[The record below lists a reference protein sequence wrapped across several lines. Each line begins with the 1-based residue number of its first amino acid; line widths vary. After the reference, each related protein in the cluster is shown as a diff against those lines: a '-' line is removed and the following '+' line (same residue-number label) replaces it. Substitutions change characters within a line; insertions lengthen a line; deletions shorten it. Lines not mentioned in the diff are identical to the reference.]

1 MFFDSWSVLGR
12 TLVVG
17 VLAYLALILLLRVSG
32 KRTLS
37 KMNAFDFV
45 ITVALG
51 STLATVLLS
60 TSVALA
66 RGMLA
71 FAILIFL
78 QLAITWLS
86 VRSPAVRRLVKAE
99 PTLLVHK
106 GQLLRGA
113 MRSERVTEDE
123 VLAALA
129 AHRGRGRHRR
139 RGSPGPRNRQ
149 QLQRRAQTIRRL
161 RLLAGQRRENQSPL
175 TLSSLQQPRQAQV
188 DPLILVGD
196 VEKVS
201 VRGNGYTL
209 HPRKLRELPD
219 KLRVSSSPECSDPG
233 AAWRGSGS
241 PRCRG
246 RRGNLR
252 AGRCPSPCCRCS
264 R

>member
-12 TLVVG
+12 TLIVG
-17 VLAYLALILLLRVSG
+17 VLAYLALILLLRISG

-66 RGMLA
+66 RGILA

-106 GQLLRGA
+106 GNLLRGA

-123 VLAALA
+123 VLAALRTGGVA
-129 AHRGRGRHRR
+129 AIEDVEALVLETDSSFSVVPKPSGN
-139 RGSPGPRNRQ
+139 SD
-149 QLQRRAQTIRRL
+149 
-161 RLLAGQRRENQSPL
+161 
-175 TLSSLQQPRQAQV
+175 SSLANVAR
-188 DPLILVGD
+188 
-196 VEKVS
+196 
-201 VRGNGYTL
+201 T
-209 HPRKLRELPD
+209 
-219 KLRVSSSPECSDPG
+219 
-233 AAWRGSGS
+233 
-241 PRCRG
+241 
-246 RRGNLR
+246 R
-252 AGRCPSPCCRCS
+252 AR
-264 R
+264 